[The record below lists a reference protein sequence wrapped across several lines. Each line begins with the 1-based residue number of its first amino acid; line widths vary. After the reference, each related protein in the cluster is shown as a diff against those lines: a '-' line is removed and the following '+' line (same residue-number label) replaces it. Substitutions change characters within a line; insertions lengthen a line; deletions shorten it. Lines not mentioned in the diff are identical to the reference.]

1 MELLELFSYDEAGF
15 FEGPILFQVM
25 EGVFPPDRT
34 TKTPLPEG
42 ADHEKNF
49 YRWDGSVWVAE
60 PKPTKIDD
68 LLGIV
73 VSHKSDTLHDIEM
86 RQLIQDLAEGVE
98 GYRIVRGEGDD
109 KTWSVEKIPEEEIA
123 AQEAEAAIT
132 NFDARMSSLKERMSL
147 AMLQGDQ
154 EQVTA
159 LQAEYQNL
167 MNQGV

>member
-1 MELLELFSYDEAGF
+1 MYYFDEAGYY
-15 FEGPILFQVM
+15 EGDCLFQVM

-34 TKTPLPEG
+34 TQTALPDD
-42 ADHEKNF
+42 ADREKNF
-49 YRWDGSVWVAE
+49 YKWDGAKWVVE

-68 LLGIV
+68 LIGIV
-73 VSHKSDTLHDIEM
+73 ISHKSDTLHDIEM
-86 RQLIQDLAEGVE
+86 RQLIQKLGTAE

-109 KTWSVEKIPEEEIA
+109 MTWMVEKIPEEEIA
-123 AQEAEAAIT
+123 AQEAEAAISD
-132 NFDARMSSLKERMSL
+132 FDSQMSSLKERMSL

-167 MNQGV
+167 MTQGV

>member
-1 MELLELFSYDEAGF
+1 MELLELYSYDEGGY

-34 TKTPLPEG
+34 TQIALPED
-42 ADHEKNF
+42 ADLEKYF
-49 YRWDGSVWVAE
+49 YRWDGTAWVAE
-60 PKPTKIDD
+60 AKPTKVED

-73 VSHKSDTLHDIEM
+73 VSHKTTTAHDEEM
-86 RQLIQDLAEGVE
+86 RQLIQKLGTAE

-109 KTWSVEKIPEEEIA
+109 LTWAVEKIPEEEIA
-123 AQEAEAAIT
+123 AQEAEAAIGD
-132 NFDARMSSLKERMSL
+132 FDAQMSSLKERMSL

-159 LQAEYQNL
+159 LQAEYQAL
-167 MNQGV
+167 MTEGV

>member
-1 MELLELFSYDEAGF
+1 MELLELFSYDEAGY

-25 EGVFPPDRT
+25 EGVYPPDRT
-34 TKTPLPEG
+34 TQTALPED
-42 ADHEKNF
+42 ADLEKNF
-49 YRWDGSVWVAE
+49 YKWDGEKWVAE
-60 PKPTKIDD
+60 AKPTKVED

-73 VSHKSDTLHDIEM
+73 VSHKSQTAHDEEM
-86 RQLIQDLAEGVE
+86 RQLIQKLGTAE

-109 KTWSVEKIPEEEIA
+109 LTWSVEKIPEEEKE
-123 AQEAEAAIT
+123 AQAAEAAISD
-132 NFDARMSSLKERMSL
+132 FDAQMSSLKERMSL

-167 MNQGV
+167 MTQGV

>member
-1 MELLELFSYDEAGF
+1 
-15 FEGPILFQVM
+15 M

-42 ADHEKNF
+42 ADLEKYF

-60 PKPTKIDD
+60 AKPTKVED

-73 VSHKSDTLHDIEM
+73 VSHKSQTSHDEEM
-86 RQLIQDLAEGVE
+86 RQLIQKLGTAE

-109 KTWSVEKIPEEEIA
+109 MTWMIEKIPEEEIA
-123 AQEAEAAIT
+123 AQEAEAAIGD
-132 NFDARMSSLKERMSL
+132 FDAQMSSLKERMSL

-159 LQAEYQNL
+159 LQAEYQSL
-167 MNQGV
+167 MSQGV

>member
-1 MELLELFSYDEAGF
+1 METLTLYYFDEAGYY
-15 FEGPILFQVM
+15 EGDCLFQVM

-34 TKTPLPEG
+34 TQTALPDD
-42 ADHEKNF
+42 ADREKNF
-49 YRWDGSVWVAE
+49 YKWDGAKWVVE

-68 LLGIV
+68 LIGIV

-109 KTWSVEKIPEEEIA
+109 MTWMVEKIPEEEIA
-123 AQEAEAAIT
+123 TQEAEAAIGD
-132 NFDARMSSLKERMSL
+132 FDAQMSSLKERMSL

-159 LQAEYQNL
+159 LQAEYKTL
-167 MNQGV
+167 MEV

>member
-1 MELLELFSYDEAGF
+1 
-15 FEGPILFQVM
+15 M

>member
-1 MELLELFSYDEAGF
+1 MEFLELIAFDEDGYF
-15 FEGPILFQVM
+15 DGPVLFQVM

-34 TKTPLPEG
+34 TQTALPED
-42 ADHEKNF
+42 ADLDKNF
-49 YRWDGSVWVAE
+49 YRWDGEKWVAE
-60 PKPTKIDD
+60 AKPTKVED

-73 VSHKSDTLHDIEM
+73 ISHKSQTAHDEEM
-86 RQLIQDLAEGVE
+86 RQLIQKLGTAE

-109 KTWSVEKIPEEEIA
+109 MTWMVEKIPEEEIA
-123 AQEAEAAIT
+123 AQEAEAAIGD
-132 NFDARMSSLKERMSL
+132 FDAQMSSLKERMSL

-167 MNQGV
+167 MTQGV

>member
-1 MELLELFSYDEAGF
+1 MEFLELYAFDEDGF

-34 TKTPLPEG
+34 TQTALPED
-42 ADHEKNF
+42 ADLEKNF
-49 YRWDGSVWVAE
+49 YRWDGEKWVAE
-60 PKPTKIDD
+60 AKPTKVED

-73 VSHKSDTLHDIEM
+73 VSHKSQTAHDEEL
-86 RQLIQDLAEGVE
+86 RQLIQKLGTAE

-109 KTWSVEKIPEEEIA
+109 MTWGVEKIPDEEIA
-123 AQEAEAAIT
+123 AQEAEAAIGD
-132 NFDARMSSLKERMSL
+132 FDAQMSSLKERMSL

-167 MNQGV
+167 MTQGV

>member
-1 MELLELFSYDEAGF
+1 METLTLYYFDEAGYY
-15 FEGPILFQVM
+15 EGDCLFQVM

-34 TKTPLPEG
+34 TQTALPED
-42 ADHEKNF
+42 ADIEKNF
-49 YRWDGSVWVAE
+49 YKWDGTSWVAE
-60 PKPTKIDD
+60 AKPTKVED
-68 LLGIV
+68 LIGIV
-73 VSHKSDTLHDIEM
+73 ISHKSQTAHDEEM
-86 RQLIQDLAEGVE
+86 RQLIQKLGTAE

-109 KTWSVEKIPEEEIA
+109 MTWSVEKIPEEEIA

-154 EQVTA
+154 EQVAA

-167 MNQGV
+167 MTQGV